1 MNTFAYIL
9 GSGMMENPY
18 ILPCYFLLLLACLM
32 AWLAC
37 RIQDNGNEGK
47 KYLVYVFAF
56 LSSAS
61 ILSGI
66 YLLKIGWD
74 EKKQEKPPSE
84 QLEYDNHYHDYK
96 GGVLT

>member
-18 ILPCYFLLLLACLM
+18 ILPCYFLLLLACRVL
-32 AWLAC
+32 
-37 RIQDNGNEGK
+37 DNGNEGK
-47 KYLVYVFAF
+47 KSLVYVFAF

-96 GGVLT
+96 GVVLT